1 MSKLIVALLGVT
13 LLVGCSNDVSN
24 ETETTNIPIVKEE
37 NEGLNDIL
45 EYDLLAQHIDL
56 SVYEADMETDNNG
69 TRVIFFEDEEGHK
82 AYKSVFVKEAKHLKL
97 VSLDDDG
104 IIYDDVIQ

>member
-13 LLVGCSNDVSN
+13 LLVGCSSDVSN
-24 ETETTNIPIVKEE
+24 ETDTTNIPIVKEE
-37 NEGLNDIL
+37 NEALNDFL

-56 SVYEADMETDNNG
+56 SMYEADMETDNNG

-97 VSLDDDG
+97 VSLDNDG
-104 IIYDDVIQ
+104 LIYDDVIQ